1 MTNVLVL
8 MQMPEAMR
16 KEIAEGIAAAFPD
29 LKIDVVDHHSKVD
42 PYIENAE
49 ILITYGPHMA
59 DHVLRD
65 GPKIKWI
72 QALTTGT
79 DGIDDLPSLRKEV
92 LLTSMHGTHG
102 RPVSEAALCGMFVLS
117 RHVVPA
123 VRHQEQKVWERQPA
137 RLLDG
142 KTVGIFGIGAI
153 GQALAP
159 KCKGLGMT
167 VIGIDPATP
176 VAAGVDR
183 MVTWELR
190 AEVLPQLDFIV
201 SLVPSTPQTKNIF
214 DADFFAHAKHGA
226 YFVNVGRGATVNDDA
241 LLAALRSGKIA
252 GAALD
257 VFKVEPLPPDH
268 PYWSMDNVFVTAHNA
283 GLHDESERGKL
294 PILCENIRRYLA
306 GDSNLINLVK
316 H

>member
-1 MTNVLVL
+1 
-8 MQMPEAMR
+8 
-16 KEIAEGIAAAFPD
+16 
-29 LKIDVVDHHSKVD
+29 
-42 PYIENAE
+42 
-49 ILITYGPHMA
+49 MA

-65 GPKIKWI
+65 GPNIRWI

-79 DGIDDLPSLRKEV
+79 DGIDDLPSLRKDV

-117 RHVVPA
+117 RHVPAA
-123 VRHQEQKVWERQPA
+123 VRHQKQKIWERQPA

-142 KTVGIFGIGAI
+142 KTVGIFGVGAI

-167 VIGIDPATP
+167 VIGIDPLTGA
-176 VAAGVDR
+176 AAGVDR
-183 MVTWELR
+183 MVTWDMR
-190 AEVLPQLDFIV
+190 AEVLPQLDFVV
-201 SLVPSTPQTKNIF
+201 SLVPSIPQTKDMF
-214 DADFFAHAKHGA
+214 DADFFSQAKQGA
-226 YFVNVGRGATVNDDA
+226 YFVNVGRGATVNDEA

-257 VFKVEPLPPDH
+257 VFKIEPLPPDH
-268 PYWSMDNVFVTAHNA
+268 PYWSMENVFITAHNA
-283 GLHDESERGKL
+283 GLHDESERSKL

-306 GDSNLINLVK
+306 GDTNLINLVK